1 MTSHE
6 YGYRDAF
13 ARHWE
18 TVVEILNG
26 VVRTRLPDGQ
36 TIDAVPNH
44 GPEDIAR
51 AHALGYQGDVVG
63 MTLDHDHMH
72 VRLCHALGLKESPAL
87 RQASRGESS
96 ELSGVEEEMVL
107 AAQRFVN
114 LCRKAGLL

>member
-1 MTSHE
+1 MQPLGMYR
-6 YGYRDAF
+6 YGGSQVRVMPGWVETVLPGGAVVAAHPNRTPEDF
-13 ARHWE
+13 AR
-18 TVVEILNG
+18 
-26 VVRTRLPDGQ
+26 
-36 TIDAVPNH
+36 
-44 GPEDIAR
+44 AR
-51 AHALGYQGDVVG
+51 ALGYQGDVWG

-114 LCRKAGLL
+114 LCRKEGLL